1 MHDNHT
7 TCHIPYYQYL
17 KGNTHVTGTFAWY
30 SYIVRVRERAQVDL
44 YGKIKTPPKR
54 RTQNWHLSN
63 AAWAPSGHTQN
74 HRVSM
79 WIMACVWCSY
89 DRARGY
95 ESRGFKTLCLPSAP
109 YAQRLVTSTVALAA
123 VVVELE
129 PEARTGSR
137 RSIMTDDSRPNHPPA
152 AWSAVMQ
159 RMFLYGQV
167 KTPPE

>member
-1 MHDNHT
+1 MPDTLLPMPEGQHT
-7 TCHIPYYQYL
+7 RDRRIRM
-17 KGNTHVTGTFAWY
+17 Y
-30 SYIVRVRERAQVDL
+30 SYIRVRERAQVDL

-123 VVVELE
+123 VVVELG

-159 RMFLYGQV
+159 RVFLYGQV